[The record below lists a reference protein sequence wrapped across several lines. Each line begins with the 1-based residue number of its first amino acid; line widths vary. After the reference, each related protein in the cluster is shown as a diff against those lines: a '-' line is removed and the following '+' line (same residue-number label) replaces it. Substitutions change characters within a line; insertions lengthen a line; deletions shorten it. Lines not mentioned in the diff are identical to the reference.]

1 MAELALYGNPRLE
14 RDPVVREVG
23 NVAEANIKLNTDGL
37 ARWKYVVAAI
47 VINLC
52 LGAVYAFSILVP
64 PLEAEFHWTRIETSP
79 AFTIALL
86 TFALSMIPAGR
97 LQDRRGPRTVVTIGG
112 VLIGVGMILSS
123 YTSSLPWLYVSYGVL
138 LGLGIGF
145 AYGAPIA
152 TCSKWFPDRKGLIT
166 GLVVFGFGGGAI
178 LFAPLWTFFI
188 TNYSWQFNFLVSG
201 LLFMAL
207 TVTSAQIMK
216 NPPKDYKPSGW
227 NPPEKTKVAKT
238 DFEPTAMIKTL
249 PFVLIWV
256 SYWFGTNAGLMII
269 SQAKQVSMEIAG
281 MDSLQASLAVS
292 ILGGFNAVG
301 RILWGFVGDKI
312 GREKALTMGFLGCAT
327 ALSIIS
333 VVSESTLFLV
343 GLCLMGL
350 CFGGFLASY
359 PALTSDRYG
368 SKNLGVNYG
377 VVFTAYGAGSV
388 LGPIMASYFRTYQGS
403 YLPAF
408 YISIVLAILGMVISL
423 FLRKKAQ

>member
-1 MAELALYGNPRLE
+1 MENRVLKEPF
-14 RDPVVREVG
+14 VVHVVN
-23 NVAEANIKLNTDGL
+23 NVAEMNIKPNSDGL
-37 ARWKYVVAAI
+37 TRWKYVVAAI

-64 PLEAEFHWTRIETSP
+64 PLEAQFHWTRIETSP

-97 LQDRRGPRTVVTIGG
+97 LQDRKGPRTVVTIGG

-123 YTSSLPWLYVSYGVL
+123 YTSSLPWLYMSYGVL

-201 LLFMAL
+201 LLFMVL

-227 NPPEKTKVAKT
+227 NPPEKSKVAKT
-238 DFEPTAMIKTL
+238 DYEPTAMIKTL

-312 GREKALTMGFLGCAT
+312 GREKALTMGFLGCAA
-327 ALSIIS
+327 ALSVIS
-333 VVSESTLFLV
+333 VVSEPTFFIV

-408 YISIVLAILGMVISL
+408 YISIVLAILGMALSL

>member
-1 MAELALYGNPRLE
+1 MAETNDKP
-14 RDPVVREVG
+14 
-23 NVAEANIKLNTDGL
+23 NSSGL
-37 ARWKYVVAAI
+37 SRWKYVVAAI

-64 PLEAEFHWTRIETSP
+64 QLEAQFHWTRIETSP

-86 TFALSMIPAGR
+86 TFSLSMIPAGR
-97 LQDRRGPRTVVTIGG
+97 LQDRKGPRTVITIGG
-112 VLIGVGMILSS
+112 VLIGLGMILSS
-123 YTSSLPWLYVSYGVL
+123 YTSSLLWLYVSYGVL

-152 TCSKWFPDRKGLIT
+152 TCSKWFPDKKGLIT

-178 LFAPLWTFFI
+178 LFAPLWTYII
-188 TNYSWQFNFLVSG
+188 TNYSWQYNFLVSG
-201 LLFMAL
+201 IIFMAL
-207 TVTSAQIMK
+207 TVSSAQIMR
-216 NPPKDYKPSGW
+216 NPPKDYKPAGW
-227 NPPEKTKVAKT
+227 NPPEKAKVAKT
-238 DFEPTAMIKTL
+238 DYEPTAMVKTL

-256 SYWFGTNAGLMII
+256 SYWFGTNAGLMVI

-312 GREKALTMGFLGCAT
+312 GREKALTMGFLGCAI
-327 ALSIIS
+327 ALSVIS
-333 VVSESTLFLV
+333 VVTEPTMFLI

-408 YISIVLAILGMVISL
+408 YISIILALLGMALSL
-423 FLRKKAQ
+423 FLRKRAR

>member
-1 MAELALYGNPRLE
+1 MENRALKE
-14 RDPVVREVG
+14 SFVVHVVS
-23 NVAEANIKLNTDGL
+23 NVAEMNIKPNSDGL

-64 PLEAEFHWTRIETSP
+64 PLEAQFHWTRLETSP

-201 LLFMAL
+201 LLFMVL

-238 DFEPTAMIKTL
+238 DYEPTAMIKTL

-312 GREKALTMGFLGCAT
+312 GREKALTMGFLGCAA
-327 ALSIIS
+327 ALSVIS
-333 VVSESTLFLV
+333 VVSEPTLFIV

-408 YISIVLAILGMVISL
+408 YISIVLAILGMALSL